1 MVFMISS
8 MVAPFFR
15 WSISITWPVLLP
27 PRTPAGFGA
36 GAAFLPLGA
45 ALAGVAFLTR
55 LALHR
60 RALRGL
66 CATRGLLSGFRL
78 RGRRLGLC
86 GLGLGLRGLAQ
97 VLGAVPNLAGCR
109 LAGLEA
115 FHRGNARQAVE
126 GGYQASAGQPAISSA
141 RSFSLAKES
150 KGVVVA
156 AAASSGP
163 ANTLMLFSL
172 SMVNVFILNLLLF
185 RAYAVMDMD
194 HSVPP
199 RRQGNCSRKSNDGEG
214 LAMHRAQVAE
224 NGRKWQE
231 SEAKAE
237 RSDPCAPDDHERGT
251 GCSRRQNRTQDAVS
265 MAAGAGVRQGL
276 SEGTSLRI
284 RAGPGAF
291 AACVQCGGLL

>member
-1 MVFMISS
+1 MKTFTIDNENNISVF
-8 MVAPFFR
+8 AGPEEAAAATTTPFDSFA
-15 WSISITWPVLLP
+15 SEKD
-27 PRTPAGFGA
+27 
-36 GAAFLPLGA
+36 
-45 ALAGVAFLTR
+45 LAELI
-55 LALHR
+55 
-60 RALRGL
+60 
-66 CATRGLLSGFRL
+66 
-78 RGRRLGLC
+78 
-86 GLGLGLRGLAQ
+86 
-97 VLGAVPNLAGCR
+97 
-109 LAGLEA
+109 
-115 FHRGNARQAVE
+115 
-126 GGYQASAGQPAISSA
+126 AGQPAISSA

-231 SEAKAE
+231 SEAKAG

-276 SEGTSLRI
+276 SEGTS
-284 RAGPGAF
+284 
-291 AACVQCGGLL
+291 